1 MQNAYHTKVAIVQLP
16 EENKMALAA
25 AKIGFAVD
33 VSGNRKLLRELSPY
47 RPVVTQRCK

>member
-1 MQNAYHTKVAIVQLP
+1 MQNAHRTKVAIVQLP
-16 EENKMALAA
+16 DEYKLALVA

-47 RPVVTQRCK
+47 RR